1 MARVQTTFYQADPLP
16 DSTLFEWATSDN
28 DLFNREIDLS
38 FLARALERHDH
49 SDGRGKPSARATAGS
64 IDTTALANLA
74 VSTGKIADG
83 AVTPPKISANAVT
96 NPAILDGTIAGAKL
110 ALTAVTDRLGYPPI
124 NKAGDSGIGNLSL
137 APAASFFLSATST
150 INVPAGASV
159 TGAGAISLIG
169 GAGTR
174 ASFATS
180 DGPSITATF
189 QNTGASP
196 GYGLGVLNAA
206 GSGWDL
212 LLNHG
217 SAAFGIPVQAPSFT
231 STVAS
236 GTAPLSPSSTTMCP
250 NLNAQYL
257 NGQLGSFYG
266 RATNEVPSAMNAF
279 FWSAGFI
286 PATGWSRNTSADGR
300 IIVGAGATFSVTFNE
315 NAQSGGSWSHDHVGD
330 DHTHTVTGSTSAST
344 ATSVGATAG
353 GLNLDPLG
361 HTHPLS
367 ASAAT
372 NHGTTGAYAWAYPA
386 YSLVMAYKT

>member
-1 MARVQTTFYQADPLP
+1 MARNANINYQADPPPASTQFVLP
-16 DSTLFEWATSDN
+16 DSAN
-28 DLFNREIDLS
+28 DVFDRNDITY
-38 FLARALERHDH
+38 LARAVDLHDH
-49 SDGRGKPSARATAGS
+49 RDGRGLPVARAAASS
-64 IDTTALANLA
+64 IDTAALQNLA
-74 VSTGKIADG
+74 VTTGKLADN
-83 AVTPPKISANAVT
+83 AVTNAKIGANAVT
-96 NPAILDGTIAGAKL
+96 NTSILDGTIAGAKL
-110 ALTAVTDRLGYPPI
+110 ALTAVSDRLGYTPVS
-124 NKAGDSGIGNLSL
+124 KAGDSGIGNLSL

-169 GAGTR
+169 GVGTR

-236 GTAPLSPSSTTMCP
+236 GTAPLSPSSTTLCP

-300 IIVGAGATFSVTFNE
+300 IIVGAGTTFSVTFNE

-330 DHTHTVTGSTSAST
+330 DHTHTITGNTSAST
-344 ATSVGATAG
+344 ATSVGATGG

-361 HTHPLS
+361 HTHPLT
-367 ASAAT
+367 ATAAA
-372 NHGTTGAYAWAYPA
+372 NHATTGAYAWAYPA